1 LSLHVTESTA
11 VTACNLRHRPSVL
24 GEVSYYRLLTD
35 CGEFSA
41 TNHPDFFY
49 QTCQPVVLTAELAAG
64 NVVRESMSAIGAT
77 IGSPSS
83 RPLRVGAVQTVRQT
97 TTVARSPRYPIVRPH
112 AGMSAAPHSS
122 DNRGEATS
130 TMARRPRPKA
140 PPPHPLIEFFQP
152 TPATGDRLI
161 RVVVVLDTKSKRW
174 GFYIAPQLVVVAD
187 DVGGAPDAPADLEYP
202 FDDLTDAVHAA
213 LEVRASAG
221 NQFRIVRDP
230 GSGRWGYHEVS
241 RAAHPAEDDILPDDV
256 QFPFNT
262 VAEAT
267 TGALRHLEP
276 YWGDPSTA
284 LLIEGGVAVPG
295 IPVNARIIG
304 SPGYRATIDGGL
316 YDLDQSELQAVHER
330 TLRHSGEQA
339 RETTVKYDIP
349 LGQQVHAFRELR
361 EKLWPRH
368 RRKRGSYPKVNDW
381 LDQMMPTVQ
390 KRTRERHFKTF
401 AIVSSDDWP
410 VILAITEIEITGMES
425 ILRAARAFSP
435 PRSRRKKVRTPS
447 RIAIRHYV
455 RHC

>member
-1 LSLHVTESTA
+1 
-11 VTACNLRHRPSVL
+11 
-24 GEVSYYRLLTD
+24 
-35 CGEFSA
+35 
-41 TNHPDFFY
+41 
-49 QTCQPVVLTAELAAG
+49 
-64 NVVRESMSAIGAT
+64 
-77 IGSPSS
+77 
-83 RPLRVGAVQTVRQT
+83 
-97 TTVARSPRYPIVRPH
+97 
-112 AGMSAAPHSS
+112 
-122 DNRGEATS
+122 
-130 TMARRPRPKA
+130 MARRPAKPL
-140 PPPHPLIEFFQP
+140 PPHPLIGFTQP
-152 TPATGDRLI
+152 LPAAGDHLI
-161 RVVVVLDTKSKRW
+161 RIVVLLDTKSKKW
-174 GFYIAPQLVVVAD
+174 GFFEAPPAVVIAD
-187 DVGGAPDAPADLEYP
+187 DVDDVPEVPDDLEYP
-202 FDDLTDAVHAA
+202 FDDLTEAVHAA

-221 NQFRIVRDP
+221 NQFRITRDP
-230 GSGRWGYHEVS
+230 GSGRWGYREVPRS
-241 RAAHPAEDDILPDDV
+241 MPPAEDDIVPDDV

-262 VAEAT
+262 VPEAT

-295 IPVNARIIG
+295 MPVNARIIG
-304 SPGYRATIDGGL
+304 SPGYRAAIDGGL

-330 TLRHSGEQA
+330 TRRQSGEQA

-435 PRSRRKKVRTPS
+435 PRSRRKKVRTPLRDRYQALRAALLTRRYAEGRRLALKFDEEDDDDAPEGS
-447 RIAIRHYV
+447 YTDDEGE
-455 RHC
+455 